1 MLEVTRVKKILRLET
16 AKSALTSLASTVA
29 VVEVYRLTLSLID
42 RSRRNLREKVK
53 GEAPDCRN

>member
-42 RSRRNLREKVK
+42 RSRRNLREGVK
-53 GEAPDCRN
+53 GEARVGRN